1 LSSSKFKCIIYYL
14 FKIFDF
20 FIIHLLTIFQNVP
33 NPNINELI
41 ISLNEK
47 RVPQTPKT
55 HVKPNYH
62 SSAVVEGTSVN
73 PRQRPKPLSSG
84 IPPPLGSSPTF
95 KRAFQPVVGI
105 LANSHSPDTSHQ
117 NKISQQISPRE
128 KAPQVLFPV
137 KGR

>member
-1 LSSSKFKCIIYYL
+1 M
-14 FKIFDF
+14 
-20 FIIHLLTIFQNVP
+20 FQNVP

-47 RVPQTPKT
+47 RVPQTPRR
-55 HVKPNYH
+55 HVKQNYH

-84 IPPPLGSSPTF
+84 IPPPLGTSPTF
-95 KRAFQPVVGI
+95 KIPVVGI
-105 LANSHSPDTSHQ
+105 LANSHSPDISHQ
-117 NKISQQISPRE
+117 NKTPQQISPQE
-128 KAPQVLFPV
+128 KTPQVFFPV

>member
-1 LSSSKFKCIIYYL
+1 MSSSKFKCIINYL
-14 FKIFDF
+14 FTGVDI
-20 FIIHLLTIFQNVP
+20 FIINLTIFQNVP

-41 ISLNEK
+41 VSLNEK

-62 SSAVVEGTSVN
+62 STSVVEGTSVN

-117 NKISQQISPRE
+117 NKISPRE

-137 KGR
+137 KGK